1 MRKHLLLPL
10 IVLLCSCAAT
20 GVLKTFDEV
29 YTDAITA
36 DDLVVQAATTA
47 LNAGLIT
54 SVQAQRIQVMTVDAK
69 NLLMAAQTAFIAGNQ
84 VTANQDVTAA
94 AATLIAMGLCLSQ
107 KPLTVTT
114 FAACAATVP
123 PVGMQ
128 K

>member
-1 MRKHLLLPL
+1 M
-10 IVLLCSCAAT
+10 
-20 GVLKTFDEV
+20 LKTFDEV